1 MKSKAGSTLRFID
14 DSRYNTKIIKKELD
28 YGIWISITRRV
39 SMVYKYKDWVLY
51 EKDVTLK
58 DGRTR
63 TIHFFTK
70 RTPRSGAPCDLP
82 DGYAV
87 GVSERT
93 GLPYLKI
100 ER

>member
-1 MKSKAGSTLRFID
+1 MA
-14 DSRYNTKIIKKELD
+14 
-28 YGIWISITRRV
+28 
-39 SMVYKYKDWVLY
+39 YKYKDWILY
-51 EKDVTLK
+51 EKNVPLK

-70 RTPRSGAPCDLP
+70 RMPKSGVPCDLP
-82 DGYAV
+82 DGYTV